1 MPFGSLGVR
10 PQPIVEQ
17 QIPNYAQWD
26 WDMAG
31 KAQKGMESTYK
42 MTQDAQNQPLLRD
55 KQALENM
62 LEEKLF
68 PTRLNEQSAKIE
80 QMKADTNYR
89 NAMAQRALGEASTLT
104 SIGLGEGSLPPSYQ
118 NGLTKYAGFMPSTAG
133 ASPSAPPSPAPAVAI
148 PTSLMWNRQS
158 TTPSFKEFKNKQP

>member
-26 WDMAG
+26 WDMGG
-31 KAQKGMESTYK
+31 KAQKAMESTHK

-55 KQALENM
+55 KQALENE
-62 LEEKLF
+62 LEAALF
-68 PTRLNEQSAKIE
+68 PSKLTEMTAKIE

-89 NAMAQRALGEASTLT
+89 NAMAQRALGEISTSNDISGGGSRYASEIAKRLDWGFGGSGYSGYAPIESNKKT
-104 SIGLGEGSLPPSYQ
+104 SFFSNTED
-118 NGLTKYAGFMPSTAG
+118 
-133 ASPSAPPSPAPAVAI
+133 
-148 PTSLMWNRQS
+148 
-158 TTPSFKEFKNKQP
+158 

>member
-62 LEEKLF
+62 LEKKLF
-68 PTRLNEQSAKIE
+68 EPKLNEMSAKIE

-89 NAMAQRALGEASTLT
+89 NAMAQYQLGRVQAENGMSSGNYGFGGYGTIFSGGGTPAAGSNMFSSLNYSANASQP
-104 SIGLGEGSLPPSYQ
+104 SLLNS
-118 NGLTKYAGFMPSTAG
+118 NGPISLYKTK
-133 ASPSAPPSPAPAVAI
+133 
-148 PTSLMWNRQS
+148 
-158 TTPSFKEFKNKQP
+158 

>member
-1 MPFGSLGVR
+1 MPFGSLGVK

-62 LEEKLF
+62 MEKELF

-89 NAMAQRALGEASTLT
+89 NAMAQRALGEIST
-104 SIGLGEGSLPPSYQ
+104 SNDIARGGSSR
-118 NGLTKYAGFMPSTAG
+118 YANFIAEKLRVQEIYPGY
-133 ASPSAPPSPAPAVAI
+133 SPLESNKES
-148 PTSLMWNRQS
+148 SLFNS
-158 TTPSFKEFKNKQP
+158 KKSSF

>member
-62 LEEKLF
+62 MEEELF
-68 PTRLNEQSAKIE
+68 PTRLNEQSAKIL

-89 NAMAQRALGEASTLT
+89 NAMAQRALGEISTSNDIAGGGRYASFIAEKLRMQEIYPGY
-104 SIGLGEGSLPPSYQ
+104 SPLESNKESSLFNS
-118 NGLTKYAGFMPSTAG
+118 KKS
-133 ASPSAPPSPAPAVAI
+133 
-148 PTSLMWNRQS
+148 
-158 TTPSFKEFKNKQP
+158 SF

>member
-89 NAMAQRALGEASTLT
+89 NAMAQRALGEISTSNDISGGGSRYASEIAKRLDWGFGGSGYSGYAPIESNKKT
-104 SIGLGEGSLPPSYQ
+104 SFFSNTED
-118 NGLTKYAGFMPSTAG
+118 
-133 ASPSAPPSPAPAVAI
+133 
-148 PTSLMWNRQS
+148 
-158 TTPSFKEFKNKQP
+158 

>member
-26 WDMAG
+26 WDFAG
-31 KAQKGMESTYK
+31 KAQKSMESTHK
-42 MTQDAQNQPLLRD
+42 MTQDAQNQPLLRE
-55 KQALENM
+55 KQSIENQI
-62 LEEKLF
+62 ERELF
-68 PTRLNEQSAKIE
+68 PTKLTEMTAKIE

-104 SIGLGEGSLPPSYQ
+104 SMGMGEGSLPPSYQ
-118 NGLTKYAGFMPSTAG
+118 NVFNKYSGFTPSTAG
-133 ASPSAPPSPAPAVAI
+133 ASPSSAGAGQV
-148 PTSLMWNRQS
+148 TNGVDWG
-158 TTPSFKEFKNKQP
+158 FKTGVSR

>member
-26 WDMAG
+26 WDFAG

-68 PTRLNEQSAKIE
+68 PTKLTEASAQIE
-80 QMKADTNYR
+80 QIKADTNYR

-104 SIGLGEGSLPPSYQ
+104 SMGMGEGSLPPAYQ
-118 NGLTKYAGFMPSTAG
+118 NIFNKYQGFPSSTAG
-133 ASPSAPPSPAPAVAI
+133 ASPSAPASPAPAVTI

-158 TTPSFKEFKNKQP
+158 TTPSFKEFKNKQQ

>member
-62 LEEKLF
+62 MEKELF

-89 NAMAQRALGEASTLT
+89 NAMAQRALGE
-104 SIGLGEGSLPPSYQ
+104 I
-118 NGLTKYAGFMPSTAG
+118 
-133 ASPSAPPSPAPAVAI
+133 
-148 PTSLMWNRQS
+148 S
-158 TTPSFKEFKNKQP
+158 TTNNISSGYGDVGGFKQFFNPQTAFPMMSSSRPSSIKISE

>member
-10 PQPIVEQ
+10 PQPVVEQ

-31 KAQKGMESTYK
+31 KAQKGMESTFK

-62 LEEKLF
+62 MEKALF
-68 PTRLNEQSAKIE
+68 EPKLNEMSAKII

-89 NAMAQRALGEASTLT
+89 NAMAQRALGEISTSNDIARGGSSRYASEIAKRLDW
-104 SIGLGEGSLPPSYQ
+104 GFGGSGS
-118 NGLTKYAGFMPSTAG
+118 GSGSGYAPIESKRE
-133 ASPSAPPSPAPAVAI
+133 S
-148 PTSLMWNRQS
+148 SLFNRKKS
-158 TTPSFKEFKNKQP
+158 SF